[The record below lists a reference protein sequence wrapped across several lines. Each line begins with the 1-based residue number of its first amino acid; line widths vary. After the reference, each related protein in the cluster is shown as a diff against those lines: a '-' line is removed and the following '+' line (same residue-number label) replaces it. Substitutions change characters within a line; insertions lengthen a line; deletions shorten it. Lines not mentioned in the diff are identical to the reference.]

1 MPHLGDFLG
10 DFKNELELDEFIIEF
25 VSGGAKNYAYK
36 LNNGKTDC
44 TVKGYAIN
52 FLTNLILNFDSI
64 KNCVDNPTTQI
75 LIPQLKFFKEKS
87 TWLIKTCI
95 INKTYNCMTYNKRLL
110 KINGETLPFGFKEI

>member
-10 DFKNELELDEFIIEF
+10 DFTNELELDEFIIEF

-64 KNCVDNPTTQI
+64 KNSIGNI
-75 LIPQLKFFKEKS
+75 YLIPGEFFLRKEKEKV
-87 TWLIKTCI
+87 TRACRT
-95 INKTYNCMTYNKRLL
+95 
-110 KINGETLPFGFKEI
+110 G